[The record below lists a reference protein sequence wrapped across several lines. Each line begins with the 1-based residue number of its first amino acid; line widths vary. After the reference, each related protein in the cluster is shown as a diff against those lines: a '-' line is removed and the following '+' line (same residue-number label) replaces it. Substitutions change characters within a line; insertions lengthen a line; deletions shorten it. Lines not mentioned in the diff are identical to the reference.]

1 MRGVRQQE
9 SQWNKEGDA
18 PHPPD
23 LIPGADIRK
32 PDGQKVDNSIYSYKL
47 FALYREAMYN
57 KQKPAVK
64 LIFVENSRLWYD

>member
-1 MRGVRQQE
+1 MVRDVCQQG
-9 SQWNKEGDA
+9 SLRNYTGDA

-57 KQKPAVK
+57 RQKPAGK
-64 LIFVENSRLWYD
+64 LIFVEKSRFF